1 MPRGTG
7 FRGPLFFSA
16 PNLPFDGIPLD
27 VANQTFNRQHVSAV
41 LGGAS
46 YNGPL
51 AAGTDSGW
59 VMTNIAGTGAVTV
72 GNDGAFVLTTSTTDE
87 DRTQLQY
94 KLAQFKYS
102 TTLNL
107 SCFARLKVSTA
118 ATTDAFFGLASVDT
132 TVVTAA
138 AGAVDVDDG
147 IFFFKT
153 ATATDWT
160 VTVIKDTTSTTATT
174 GLTIANDTYMIIG
187 FTIVKGVIKWYAV
200 SDSNDKFASPE
211 ACIGSPSFLGNGTAI
226 ANTNAPDDT
235 DLCLT
240 VIAGQ
245 EGGTTARVLTVDWAF
260 AVQNTVA

>member
-1 MPRGTG
+1 MARGTG

-27 VANQTFNRQHVSAV
+27 VANRTFQRQHVSAV
-41 LGGAS
+41 LGADS

-59 VMTNIAGTGAVTV
+59 VMTNIAGTGAVTI

-87 DRTQLQY
+87 DRSQLQY

-118 ATTDAFFGLASVDT
+118 TTTDAFFGLASVDT

-147 IFFFKT
+147 IFFFKA

-160 VTVIKDTTSTTATT
+160 FEVGKNSTFTTATT
-174 GLTIANDTYMIIG
+174 GLTIASDDYMIIG
-187 FTIVKGVIKWYAV
+187 FTIRGGAIRWYALN
-200 SDSNDKFASPE
+200 DTNDKFKNPE
-211 ACIGSPSFLGNGTAI
+211 NVVGSPSLFGAGTAI
-226 ANTNAPDDT
+226 VNTNAPDDT

-260 AVQNTVA
+260 CVQNTVA